1 MSRSFVRSGDV
12 RARFPRVSG
21 DEPPTARRSLEQ
33 LSFPRVSGD
42 EPSSARVTC
51 GRAPF
56 SPRERG

>member
-42 EPSSARVTC
+42 EPARQVIGPKLRT
-51 GRAPF
+51 F